1 MGLQQYNSKRHF
13 DRTAEPRG
21 RIARSAPERLRFV
34 VQKHAASTLHYDF
47 RLEMEGV
54 LRSWAVTKEPAAD
67 PAVKRLAVRTE
78 DHPLDYARFE
88 GDIPEGEYGGG
99 HVDIWDEGRWIPE
112 DAPVTAFRAEGP
124 PPKGALGARAHGQRA
139 DAQEGLVA
147 ADEGQREG
155 WTCLTATVWR
165 SPAFAS
171 RAPAASCFP
180 SSASPRRRSPAI
192 TTRSRSGSFPT

>member
-1 MGLQQYNSKRHF
+1 MGLQQYNAKRHF
-13 DRTAEPRG
+13 DRTPEPRG

-34 VQKHAASTLHYDF
+34 VQKHAASALHYDF

-112 DAPVTAFRAEGP
+112 DAPVTAFRRGRLKFEL
-124 PPKGALGARAHGQRA
+124 KGRRLKGRWALVRMGN
-139 DAQEGLVA
+139 AQ
-147 ADEGQREG
+147 
-155 WTCLTATVWR
+155 
-165 SPAFAS
+165 
-171 RAPAASCFP
+171 
-180 SSASPRRRSPAI
+180 
-192 TTRSRSGSFPT
+192 TRKKDLWLLMKVKE